1 MRISDWSSDVCSSDL
16 IIGGRIGVPR
26 VQRGRADIVADQRRI
41 LVEQIL
47 DRQRE
52 REDLGDLGPVR
63 QVEIAVARD
72 MQIIGLDP
80 VGVQYPFIIGAV
92 ETAPQQRNVAASVDL
107 RRRSAARRVGKE
119 SVSPW
124 IAREWA

>member
-92 ETAPQQRNVAASVDL
+92 EPAPRSEEHTSALQSLMRTSYAVFCMNTSNVY
-107 RRRSAARRVGKE
+107 
-119 SVSPW
+119 
-124 IAREWA
+124 